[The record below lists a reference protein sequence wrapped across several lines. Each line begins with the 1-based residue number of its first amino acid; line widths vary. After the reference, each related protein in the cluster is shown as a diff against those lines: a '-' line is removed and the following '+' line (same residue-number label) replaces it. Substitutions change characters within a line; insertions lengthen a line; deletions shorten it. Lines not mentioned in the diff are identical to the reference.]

1 LAVEVTRAV
10 AHTYA
15 SSRNCRPLA
24 EEKKKKKKKEEE
36 EGIVSLYYIVVMPS
50 KNMLLCT

>member
-24 EEKKKKKKKEEE
+24 EEKKKKKEEEE

>member
-24 EEKKKKKKKEEE
+24 EEKKKKKKEEE